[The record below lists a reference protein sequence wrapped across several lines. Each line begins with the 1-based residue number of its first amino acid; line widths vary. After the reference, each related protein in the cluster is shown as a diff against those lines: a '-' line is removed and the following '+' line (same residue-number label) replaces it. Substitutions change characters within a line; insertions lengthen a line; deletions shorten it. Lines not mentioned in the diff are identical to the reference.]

1 MNKLTYQSNNKV
13 ISTDQQREI
22 LKEMLQHIP
31 FELTHAQKK
40 VVKQIIDD
48 FHS

>member
-1 MNKLTYQSNNKV
+1 MNYQAENKT
-13 ISTDQQREI
+13 ISVAQQWDI